1 MDSSIQT
8 HPGPSSLDEPR
19 PRGRSA
25 LVVDDETLSRTIVAR
40 MVRECGYE
48 VREAAGGREA
58 IESFRRH
65 HPDLVLLDVRMTDL
79 DGYEVART
87 LRHEACDEPLQIIF
101 LAGLSNEET
110 LSRCVRVGGDDFLA
124 KPVSRSILRAK
135 LESMRRARDLDAML
149 VDHARRLGDHEQRL
163 LADRARA
170 RRALADLQERA
181 AADVPELT
189 VARPEDAEPRAGLA
203 LAARRPDGRPV
214 VVLVVCG
221 EDGPGAAMSL
231 LLLADRFR
239 RQVADDVAM
248 PEILERL
255 DAGVPGST
263 GDVGRW
269 TVAVEIDATAGR
281 AIVFPRGDAEVGV
294 VRTDGTLDVV
304 PDGAGAPVSLAIVV
318 GDRIRFHAAAGDR
331 DDADGA
337 SADPVAEMVVSLPPG
352 AAEPEP
358 DPERGAR
365 FRLEFG
371 ADVLA
376 AADPVPQLHAFL
388 AGLPGADDQQGNL
401 LLVLSELFYN
411 ALDHGVLGLDSSVK
425 DEDGGFSRYYRE
437 RDRRRRALT
446 EGSVNVEISHEPME
460 IGGRV
465 VIRVEDSGPGF
476 DPATHER
483 DLSGNLTTFGRGIP
497 MVRSLCRELRY
508 PGDGNVAEAVYEW

>member
-1 MDSSIQT
+1 MDSSIHS

-87 LRHEACDEPLQIIF
+87 LRHEACGDPLQIIF
-101 LAGLSNEET
+101 LAGISNEET
-110 LSRCVRVGGDDFLA
+110 LSRCVRVGGDEFLA

-135 LESMRRARDLDAML
+135 LKSMQRARDLDAML
-149 VDHARRLGDHEQRL
+149 ADHARRLGDHEQRL
-163 LADRARA
+163 LADRAGA
-170 RRALADLQERA
+170 RRVLADLQERA

-189 VARPEDAEPRAGLA
+189 VADPEDAEPRAGLA

-214 VVLVVCG
+214 VVHVVRG
-221 EDGPGAAMSL
+221 EDGPGAAML
-231 LLLADRFR
+231 LLPLAERFR
-239 RQVADDVAM
+239 RQVADDVAL

-255 DAGVPGST
+255 DEGAPGST

-269 TVAVEIDATAGR
+269 TVAAEVDATAER
-281 AIVFPRGDAEVGV
+281 AIVFPRGAELAV
-294 VRTDGTLDVV
+294 VRADETLDVV
-304 PDGAGAPVSLAIVV
+304 PAGAGAPVSVPIAV
-318 GDRIRFHAAAGDR
+318 GDRIRFQGV
-331 DDADGA
+331 DGA
-337 SADPVAEMVVSLPPG
+337 SAEPVVEIVVRLPSGTAEP
-352 AAEPEP
+352 EPEP

-371 ADVLA
+371 ADALA
-376 AADPVPQLHAFL
+376 AADPVPQLHTFL
-388 AGLPGADDQQGNL
+388 AGLPGAEDQQGNL

-425 DEDGGFSRYYRE
+425 DEEGGFSRYYRE
-437 RDRRRRALT
+437 RDRRRRSLT
-446 EGSVNVEISHEPME
+446 EGYVVVEISHEPME
-460 IGGRV
+460 LGGRV
-465 VIRVEDSGPGF
+465 VLRVEDSGPGF

-483 DLSGNLTTFGRGIP
+483 DPAGSLTTFGRGIP
-497 MVRSLCRELRY
+497 LVRSLCRELRY